1 MANPLIRLGASKAV
15 KLVKNVEKAKV
26 RPNSTNNA
34 NTGPVDRA
42 IKRTKK
48 IIDRYEG
55 AITLGGNPG
64 TKLNVGAP
72 NRLHRGLQKA
82 KALKNNL
89 GFKRLHKKMGIK

>member
-15 KLVKNVEKAKV
+15 KLIKKMKKAKV

-48 IIDRYEG
+48 LIDRYEG
-55 AITLGGNPG
+55 
-64 TKLNVGAP
+64 
-72 NRLHRGLQKA
+72 NR
-82 KALKNNL
+82 
-89 GFKRLHKKMGIK
+89 